1 MHEGHRSRM
10 IEKLKSSDT
19 LPEHEL
25 LEILLFNAI
34 PRKNTNPIAHALLER
49 YNTLSNVFD
58 AEIDDLSEID
68 GIGESTASYIK
79 VVGMIL
85 KRYAPASA
93 EMSKYERDT
102 FPAYLLKR
110 YEGIKYE
117 RLDMFILDN
126 SRRIKSIK
134 TFTIASVD
142 SIVIEPKVV
151 TKALIDANAYAV
163 VFSHNHPYADNE
175 PSVMDNRFTKQCQI
189 MCSMN
194 NIRLLDHFI
203 VGNNGVFS
211 YLDSGKL
218 AEINKNYSID
228 RVLNEGK

>member
-10 IEKLKSSDT
+10 IEKLKHSTS
-19 LPEHEL
+19 LPDHEL

-49 YNTLSNVFD
+49 YNTLSNVFE
-58 AEIDDLSEID
+58 AELDDLSEID

-79 VVGMIL
+79 VIGMIL
-85 KRYAPASA
+85 KRYSPASA
-93 EMSKYERDT
+93 EINTYDRDT
-102 FPAYLLKR
+102 FPPYLLRR
-110 YEGIKYE
+110 YDGIKYE

-134 TFTIASVD
+134 TFTIASAD

-163 VFSHNHPYADNE
+163 VFAHNHPYAVKTPSETDNT
-175 PSVMDNRFTKQCQI
+175 FTKQCQI

-203 VGNNGVFS
+203 VGIDGVFS
-211 YLDSGKL
+211 YLESGKL
-218 AEINKNYSID
+218 AEINKKYSID
-228 RVLNEGK
+228 RVLDERK